1 MPRVRKAALCMAG
14 LCEYEI
20 PPPSRNT
27 FCELSFRSG
36 RTSACR
42 ARSPAR
48 GLEVRGALP
57 VREVEEKADL
67 RWVDAGGERGPARVA
82 DRTRREPHVL
92 ACVVRRVED
101 ELRRRRLWRQPAQR
115 VKQRRVDA

>member
-14 LCEYEI
+14 LREYEI

-27 FCELSFRSG
+27 FCD
-36 RTSACR
+36 SAS
-42 ARSPAR
+42 AQAVLLLVALEVQLV

-57 VREVEEKADL
+57 VREVEEKAGL

-82 DRTRREPHVL
+82 DRTRRESHVL

-101 ELRRRRLWRQPAQR
+101 KLRRRRLWRQPAQR